1 MDLSENPAELTREDL
16 EKLTWIAVN
25 GPEEKPN
32 PPEKGL
38 LKSSTFWFGAAL
50 ALFAIADSTQPIWF
64 PWVSDYV
71 PESLGYLSG
80 DTAVNV
86 SLKLAGHI
94 LPVLVFLGG
103 IIRGRQKAGGIRGLL

>member
-38 LKSSTFWFGAAL
+38 LKSSGV
-50 ALFAIADSTQPIWF
+50 SSEGF
-64 PWVSDYV
+64 PD
-71 PESLGYLSG
+71 
-80 DTAVNV
+80 
-86 SLKLAGHI
+86 KLTGSMER
-94 LPVLVFLGG
+94 LTPLV
-103 IIRGRQKAGGIRGLL
+103 